1 MQAVI
6 NYFRICFNILKPEQQ
21 VNNGYGEMTKRYYDL
36 NTYLRSVFGERVQK
50 LTVDAGFT
58 CPNRDGKLSTKGC
71 IYCNPKGSGTGAHA
85 LGLSISEQINQSK
98 PGVAKRYKAKK
109 FMVYFQA
116 FTNTYGPIEKLKKV
130 YDEALSFDDVVA
142 LSIGTRPDCVEEPVL
157 ELLGDYAKSRLIWV
171 EYGLQSIHDKTL
183 ALINRG
189 HDFAC
194 FKKAL
199 RETQK
204 KNIKVC
210 AHIIL
215 GLPGEN
221 REMMLES
228 AKAIGDLG
236 VDGVKIHL
244 LYVAKKTALEV
255 MYKQGDYRCLEQEEY
270 SALVC
275 DYLELLP
282 PEMIIQRITGDPHPD
297 ELVAPLWPLKKTD
310 TTNLITKM
318 LEERDTFQ
326 GKLFIPGDKVKA
338 S

>member
-1 MQAVI
+1 MA
-6 NYFRICFNILKPEQQ
+6 
-21 VNNGYGEMTKRYYDL
+21 KRYYDL

-58 CPNRDGKLSTKGC
+58 CPNRDGKLSTEGC

-85 LGLSISEQINQSK
+85 LGMSITEQINQSK

-116 FTNTYGPIEKLKKV
+116 FTNTYGPIERLKTV

-157 ELLGDYAKSRLIWV
+157 DLLGDYAEKKLIWV

-183 ALINRG
+183 SLVQRG
-189 HDFAC
+189 HDYAC
-194 FKKAL
+194 FEKAL
-199 RETQK
+199 VETQK
-204 KNIKVC
+204 KSIKVC

-215 GLPGEN
+215 GLPGED
-221 REMMLES
+221 RRMMLES
-228 AKAIGDLG
+228 AKRMGDLG

-244 LYVAKKTALEV
+244 LYVSKNTGLET
-255 MYKQGDYRCLEQEEY
+255 MYHQGNYRCLEQEEY
-270 SALVC
+270 AELVC

-297 ELVAPLWPLKKTD
+297 ELVAPHWPLKKTN
-310 TTNLITKM
+310 TTNLIKNM
-318 LEERDTFQ
+318 LEERDTRQ
-326 GKLFIPGDKVKA
+326 GAKWKPAG
-338 S
+338 

>member
-1 MQAVI
+1 MA
-6 NYFRICFNILKPEQQ
+6 
-21 VNNGYGEMTKRYYDL
+21 KRYYDL

-58 CPNRDGKLSTKGC
+58 CPNRDGKLSKAGC
-71 IYCNPKGSGTGAHA
+71 IFCNPKGSGTGAHA
-85 LGLSISEQINQSK
+85 LGMSITDQINQSK

-109 FMVYFQA
+109 FMIYFQA
-116 FTNTYGPIEKLKKV
+116 FSNTYGSIERLKTV

-157 ELLGDYAKSRLIWV
+157 DLLGGYAAKKLIWV

-183 ALINRG
+183 DLVNRG

-194 FKKAL
+194 FEKAL
-199 RETQK
+199 KATQK

-210 AHIIL
+210 AHIIF
-215 GLPGEN
+215 GLPGED
-221 REMMLES
+221 RKMMLES
-228 AKAIGDLG
+228 AKVLGDLG

-244 LYVAKKTALEV
+244 LYVSKNTDLET
-255 MYKQGDYRCLEQEEY
+255 MYNNGNYTCLGQEEY
-270 SALVC
+270 SSLVC

-297 ELVAPLWPLKKTD
+297 ELVAPHWPLKKTN
-310 TTNLITKM
+310 TTNLIKNM
-318 LEERDTFQ
+318 LEERDTRQ
-326 GKLFIPGDKVKA
+326 GAKWGK
-338 S
+338 